1 VEGTSRPELFE
12 WCLAHGASTDL
23 PTTQNDERRPILER
37 AASMGDTTT
46 FEPLRQKGALLSTRM
61 LPLAVRSANDLV
73 PMTDQPP
80 SETYEATLNIV
91 GHLIDN
97 LGVDVNNDSCW
108 ACNTCSTPLCC
119 IDCYT
124 KNDATQLI
132 WLLFD
137 KGGDPYVPGSSG
149 DTLMILGAL
158 QAATMRQ
165 NTVFLSARSR
175 HGRCAMVAVNNRR
188 PQ

>member
-1 VEGTSRPELFE
+1 MYTSPVEGTSRPELFE

-37 AASMGDTTT
+37 AASIGDIAT
-46 FEPLRQKGALLSTRM
+46 FGRLRQKGALLSTRM

-80 SETYEATLNIV
+80 SETYEAPLNIV

-97 LGVDVNNDSCW
+97 LGVDVNNNSCW

-132 WLLFD
+132 WLLLD
-137 KGGDPYVPGSSG
+137 KGGNSCVPGSSG
-149 DTLMILGAL
+149 DTDDSRCTSSCYNETEHSVSKRAFE
-158 QAATMRQ
+158 TWKMR
-165 NTVFLSARSR
+165 NGGSE
-175 HGRCAMVAVNNRR
+175 
-188 PQ
+188 